1 MTYEELKSRLSQVE
15 TALQSINGNNAP
27 ALDMQYTT
35 ETVHQL
41 TSIKESLIAKLQMLE
56 EGDETMFVSTKG
68 GDTKA
73 VKMDRKAAMDLKKD
87 PAITGIDTAK
97 GATIKETD
105 RLVKNKGI
113 EFSKLETT
121 LLAKEVG
128 KAVAKALKA
137 LGDEVGRMK
146 AIRLEPNSFEIEVTY
161 KGEVRDD
168 EFSFYV
174 SNDELHLVDFTFDK
188 VMVNVGAK
196 PSGEPIINVD
206 VLTNELQKHWKSF
219 NESSIKE
226 GEGDDH
232 HYIKVK
238 SHDYKKAMSI
248 LDQNV
253 DPTYVKMDV
262 VDNDGAGNTI
272 IYFMFKHEAGFDDMY
287 DDSENPDSE
296 FYQEPDEDPQAF
308 IYDVVMDLRAN
319 DIELAGHSADMDEA
333 ADNSDWAMKIR
344 NINQHGR
351 NMKQVDKLKKSEPT
365 INPDYKKAIGN
376 SPRVKA
382 IIDKLEAKRAQ
393 VMRDMEQEAEPQ
405 GGPISDKYGDMLN
418 KIDTA
423 LEKARGG
430 KVVHYDDRHVDTS
443 TNENAIDPAEY
454 GDIGK
459 AYLAGFKKQHTL
471 TLDQLEQL
479 GRKIVNQLHKGDFA
493 AAKVKHLSEAGFPD
507 DSLFTF
513 GFDLDE
519 IQYVVD
525 YLKANYSEQDY
536 ELHVGRGDTH
546 PNAVTLN
553 NPKMEYDA
561 ELGDLLDGAKGSDAN
576 RL

>member
-73 VKMDRKAAMDLKKD
+73 VTMDRKAAMDLKKD

-206 VLTNELQKHWKSF
+206 VLTNEL
-219 NESSIKE
+219 
-226 GEGDDH
+226 
-232 HYIKVK
+232 
-238 SHDYKKAMSI
+238 
-248 LDQNV
+248 
-253 DPTYVKMDV
+253 
-262 VDNDGAGNTI
+262 
-272 IYFMFKHEAGFDDMY
+272 
-287 DDSENPDSE
+287 
-296 FYQEPDEDPQAF
+296 
-308 IYDVVMDLRAN
+308 
-319 DIELAGHSADMDEA
+319 
-333 ADNSDWAMKIR
+333 
-344 NINQHGR
+344 
-351 NMKQVDKLKKSEPT
+351 
-365 INPDYKKAIGN
+365 
-376 SPRVKA
+376 
-382 IIDKLEAKRAQ
+382 
-393 VMRDMEQEAEPQ
+393 
-405 GGPISDKYGDMLN
+405 
-418 KIDTA
+418 
-423 LEKARGG
+423 
-430 KVVHYDDRHVDTS
+430 
-443 TNENAIDPAEY
+443 
-454 GDIGK
+454 
-459 AYLAGFKKQHTL
+459 
-471 TLDQLEQL
+471 
-479 GRKIVNQLHKGDFA
+479 
-493 AAKVKHLSEAGFPD
+493 
-507 DSLFTF
+507 
-513 GFDLDE
+513 
-519 IQYVVD
+519 
-525 YLKANYSEQDY
+525 
-536 ELHVGRGDTH
+536 
-546 PNAVTLN
+546 
-553 NPKMEYDA
+553 
-561 ELGDLLDGAKGSDAN
+561 
-576 RL
+576 